1 MAYTDDW
8 ESLMNGVF
16 GPGGKLKFSQ
26 STPQAAQPKPEKP
39 EKTQDSPLPDWNAAL
54 LARQKKL
61 DEMLKQQNA
70 ALKGQDAATKSA
82 LEDSRKMLRDLEED
96 GLLAKGTAD
105 AKPEHL
111 GSFEGLADEVK
122 KTVLGQDAFVEGVA
136 RAMRRPFVLGTEPPA
151 ARNVVLLCGGPGTGR
166 HFALMETARC
176 MAARGLLQSDQIAS
190 LDLAL
195 YPNSGAEKLFLQD
208 LYAALY
214 APGEIVVFE
223 HYESCYPG
231 FLKTISDLAVKGS
244 APLSSRYLVNKE
256 GILVDAGTALA
267 PGAVSRIDPRGKYLI
282 FFSNKGRE
290 AMADHFGAAFVSALG
305 DVCTTTPFAREDLA
319 ALAAQQLNAL
329 ARKVQTRLG
338 LTLSAGA
345 DVRDHVA
352 ARCTPEQGAA
362 GLAACCDKI
371 FRALSEYCLQTDKK
385 LTGTVTL
392 IARPDGIDFQL
403 GNAAPARLFDL
414 LPAAYTGAVDEI
426 KRELDELVGLA
437 PVKEYV
443 FGLADN
449 IQVQQRRAAAGFK
462 TASLSMHMIFTGNP
476 GTGKTTIARL
486 VARYLKAIGALKGG
500 QLIEVGR
507 GDLVGRYT
515 GHTAPLTNSVI
526 ESALGGVLFIDE
538 AYSLYRGEQDSFGLE
553 AIDTLVKGM
562 EDHRDELVVI
572 LAGYTKEMETF
583 LTANSGLASRF
594 PNKIEFPDYTAD
606 ELLDITTVLA
616 KGKGYRLAESCTFPL
631 LGYYKRR
638 QALDSRTA
646 GNGRLARNTLEKA
659 IFNQSRRLVAE
670 PAAALDLILPGDLEF
685 EE

>member
-54 LARQKKL
+54 LAQQKKL

-82 LEDSRKMLRDLEED
+82 LEDSRKMLRDMEED

-151 ARNVVLLCGGPGTGR
+151 ARNVVLLCGGAGTGR
-166 HFALMETARC
+166 HFALTETARC
-176 MAARGLLQSDQIAS
+176 MVARGLLQSDQIAS

-362 GLAACCDKI
+362 GLAACCDKM

-392 IARPDGIDFQL
+392 TARPDGIDFQL

-500 QLIEVGR
+500 QLIEVSR

-606 ELLDITTVLA
+606 ELLDITNVLA
-616 KGKGYRLAESCTFPL
+616 KGKGYRLAEGCTFPL

-670 PAAALDLILPGDLEF
+670 PAAELDLILPSDLEF

>member
-16 GPGGKLKFSQ
+16 GPGGRFK
-26 STPQAAQPKPEKP
+26 AAPGTSAPK
-39 EKTQDSPLPDWNAAL
+39 TGGSAALPDLNAAL
-54 LARQKKL
+54 LEQQKRL
-61 DEMLKQQNA
+61 DELLKQQNA
-70 ALKGQDAATKSA
+70 QLKTQSDATAAA
-82 LEDSRKMLRDLEED
+82 LESSRQMLRDMED
-96 GLLAKGTAD
+96 EGLLARGTTD
-105 AKPEHL
+105 VKPEHL
-111 GSFEGLADEVK
+111 GSFEGLAAEVK
-122 KTVLGQDAFVEGVA
+122 QTVLGQDAFVDSVV
-136 RAMRRPFVLGTEPPA
+136 RAMRRPFVLGTEAPA
-151 ARNVVLLCGGPGTGR
+151 ARNVILLTGGAGTGR
-166 HFALMETARC
+166 HFALEETARC
-176 MAARGLLQSDQIAS
+176 MAARGLLQSDRIAT

-208 LYAALY
+208 LYAALH
-214 APGEIVVFE
+214 APGEILAFE

-231 FLKTISDLAVKGS
+231 FLKTLSDLAVKGS

-267 PGAVSRIDPRGKYLI
+267 PGAVSRIDPCGKYLI
-282 FFSNKGRE
+282 FYSHKGRE
-290 AMADHFGAAFVSALG
+290 ALADKFGAALVSALG
-305 DVCTTTPFAREDLA
+305 DVCETASYTREDLA

-329 ARKVQTRLG
+329 AQKIRTRLG

-345 DVRDHVA
+345 DVRDYVA
-352 ARCTPEQGAA
+352 AQCTAQKGAA
-362 GLAACCDKI
+362 GLAECCDRI
-371 FRALSEYCLQTDKK
+371 FRALSEYCLRTDET

-392 IARPDGIDFQL
+392 TAGPEGVLFRLNDGADQ
-403 GNAAPARLFDL
+403 PLFDL
-414 LPAAYTGAVDEI
+414 LPAAYTGALDAIRAEI
-426 KRELDELVGLA
+426 NELVGLA

-449 IQVQQRRAAAGFK
+449 LQVQQRRAAAGLK

-486 VARYLKAIGALKGG
+486 VAKYLKAIGALKGG
-500 QLIEVGR
+500 QLVEVTR
-507 GDLVGRYT
+507 ADLVGRYT

-572 LAGYTKEMETF
+572 LAGYTREMENF

-594 PNKIEFPDYTAD
+594 PNRIEFPDYTAV
-606 ELLDITTVLA
+606 ELLQITQVLA
-616 KGKGYRLAESCTFPL
+616 KNKGYTLAEACTEPL
-631 LGYYKRR
+631 LGYYARW
-638 QALDSRTA
+638 QEADARTA

-659 IFNQSRRLVAE
+659 IFHQSRRLVAE
-670 PAAALDLILPGDLEF
+670 PAAALDLILPSDLELK
-685 EE
+685 EP